1 MKAKDIM
8 ETSVITVGPDTTIE
22 ELAKV
27 LTENNIS
34 GVPVVENEKII
45 GIVTEGDLLHKE
57 VNPKTPGVYSVMGG
71 FAYLKEFEKYKNEL
85 QKLSAHKASEIMTTK
100 LELVTEDTEIKE
112 IASIMINKNINR
124 VPVVKDGKLVGIVS
138 RSDVLKTL
146 A

>member
-8 ETSVITVGPDTTIE
+8 ETSVITVDPDTTIE

-71 FAYLKEFEKYKNEL
+71 FAYLKEFEKYKLEL

-124 VPVVKDGKLVGIVS
+124 VPVVRDGKLVGIVS
-138 RSDVLKTL
+138 RADVLKTL